1 MEGTFQRLWLKELE
15 FTEWGVGECV
25 EGVMPGLSTDNRKS
39 LKTAPKVLN
48 SESDHCPGG
57 RADS

>member
-1 MEGTFQRLWLKELE
+1 MEE
-15 FTEWGVGECV
+15 
-25 EGVMPGLSTDNRKS
+25 VMPGLSTDNRKS